1 MDGFKKRLS
10 ESVQLRL
17 SVTLSLAILLVA
29 LVASV
34 FAFVSAFDE
43 THEQQDDTL
52 RQVAMLFDRQ
62 HMTLDYPQGPANKGD
77 DEESRVIIQYLSD
90 GPHATG
96 ISDEALPLPFP
107 TRLADGLATVAVDGE
122 NFRVLVHTTA
132 RGERISVAQES
143 DARDKDARESAWRS
157 LLPFLILFPVLL
169 LVVSDLVRKLFRP
182 IGVLAAEIDQ
192 RAEQALHP
200 IEEQHLPTE
209 VRPFVVAIN
218 RLLARVEHSMDD
230 QRRFVADAAHELR
243 SPMTALSL
251 QADRLAATELPPIS
265 RERFEP
271 LARGIKRGRQLID
284 QLLSLAA
291 AQSMTERVHTPLSV
305 HAVYRQVLEDLLPLA
320 ELKQIDIGVVSTED
334 VQVVFNEMDLC
345 TLVKNLVDN
354 ALRYTPAGG
363 RIDLSVALMPDG
375 VQLQIKDSGP
385 GISLEEQARVF
396 DPFYR
401 SLGTDESGSG
411 LGLSIVKAITERIG
425 ARIQLSFTDE
435 HEQRGLCVTVWLPA
449 DRFENLDARDR
460 GEQTTKRSAQ

>member
-34 FAFVSAFDE
+34 FAFVSAFEE

-62 HMTLDYPQGPANKGD
+62 QMTLQYAQGPTIKGD

-90 GPHATG
+90 GQHAAGTT
-96 ISDEALPLPFP
+96 DEALPLPFP
-107 TRLADGLATVAVDGE
+107 THLADGLSTVEVAGE
-122 NFRVLVHTTA
+122 AFRVLVHTTA
-132 RGERISVAQES
+132 RGERIAVAQES

-169 LVVSDLVRKLFRP
+169 LVVGDLVRKLFRP

-192 RAEQALHP
+192 RAEQELHP

-218 RLLARVEHSMDD
+218 RLLTRVAQSMDS

-251 QADRLAATELPPIS
+251 QADRLAATEMSPTT
-265 RERFEP
+265 RERFVP
-271 LARGIKRGRQLID
+271 LSRGIERGRKLID

-291 AQSMTERVHTPLSV
+291 AQSASDRLQTTLSV
-305 HAVYRQVLEDLLPLA
+305 HDVYRQVLEDLLPLA
-320 ELKQIDIGVVSTED
+320 ERKQIDIGVESTQD
-334 VQVVFNEMDLC
+334 VQVVFNEMDLF

-354 ALRYTPAGG
+354 AIRYTPQGG
-363 RIDLSVALMPDG
+363 RIDLSVVLEAG
-375 VQLQIKDSGP
+375 AVQLQVKDSGP
-385 GISLEEQARVF
+385 GIAVEEQARVF

-401 SLGTDESGSG
+401 SLGTDEAGSG
-411 LGLSIVKAITERIG
+411 LGLSIVKAITDRTG
-425 ARIQLSFTDE
+425 ARVQLSFTDAVA
-435 HEQRGLCVTVWLPA
+435 QRGLCVTVWLRVDPV
-449 DRFENLDARDR
+449 
-460 GEQTTKRSAQ
+460 

>member
-34 FAFVSAFDE
+34 FAFVSAFEE

-62 HMTLDYPQGPANKGD
+62 QMSLNYPQGPAIEGD
-77 DEESRVIIQYLSD
+77 DEESRVIIQYLGDSQ
-90 GPHATG
+90 HATG
-96 ISDEALPLPFP
+96 TTDEVLPLPFP
-107 TRLADGLATVAVDGE
+107 TTLANGLSTVEVAGE
-122 NFRVLVHTTA
+122 AFRVLVHTTSK
-132 RGERISVAQES
+132 GQRIAVAQEQ

-169 LVVSDLVRKLFRP
+169 LVVGDLVRKLFRP
-182 IGVLAAEIDQ
+182 IGTLAAEIDQ
-192 RAEQALHP
+192 RAEQELHP
-200 IEEQHLPTE
+200 IDEQHLPTE

-218 RLLARVEHSMDD
+218 RLLARVAQSMDS

-251 QADRLAATELPPIS
+251 QADRLAATDMSPMT
-265 RERFEP
+265 RERFLP
-271 LARGIKRGRQLID
+271 LSRGIERGRKLID

-291 AQSMTERVHTPLSV
+291 AQSAADRAPTQLSV

-320 ELKQIDIGVVSTED
+320 DAKQIDIGVDSAVD
-334 VQVVFNEMDLC
+334 VPVLFNSMDLF

-354 ALRYTPAGG
+354 AIRYTPPGG
-363 RIDLSVALMPDG
+363 RIDLSVMAMPDA

-401 SLGTDESGSG
+401 SLGTDEAGSG
-411 LGLSIVKAITERIG
+411 LGLSIVKAIAERTG
-425 ARIQLSFTDE
+425 ARVQLGFTDE
-435 HEQRGLCVTVWLPA
+435 VEQRGLCVTVWLV
-449 DRFENLDARDR
+449 R
-460 GEQTTKRSAQ
+460 

>member
-34 FAFVSAFDE
+34 FAFVSAFEE

-62 HMTLDYPQGPANKGD
+62 QMSLNYPQGPAIEGD
-77 DEESRVIIQYLSD
+77 DEESRVIIQYLGDSQ
-90 GPHATG
+90 HATG
-96 ISDEALPLPFP
+96 TTDEVLPLPFP
-107 TRLADGLATVAVDGE
+107 TTLADGLSTVEVAGE
-122 NFRVLVHTTA
+122 AFRVLVHTTSK
-132 RGERISVAQES
+132 GQRIAVAQEQ

-169 LVVSDLVRKLFRP
+169 LVVGDLVRKLFRP
-182 IGVLAAEIDQ
+182 IGTLAAEIDQ
-192 RAEQALHP
+192 RAEQELHP
-200 IEEQHLPTE
+200 IDEQHLPTE

-218 RLLARVEHSMDD
+218 RLLARVAQSMDS

-251 QADRLAATELPPIS
+251 QADRLAATDMSPMT
-265 RERFEP
+265 RERFLP
-271 LARGIKRGRQLID
+271 LSRGIERGRKLID

-291 AQSMTERVHTPLSV
+291 AQSAADRAPTQLSV

-320 ELKQIDIGVVSTED
+320 DAKQIDIGVDSAVD
-334 VQVVFNEMDLC
+334 VPVLFNSMDLF

-354 ALRYTPAGG
+354 AIRYTPPGG
-363 RIDLSVALMPDG
+363 RIDLSVVAMPDA

-401 SLGTDESGSG
+401 SLGTDEAGSG
-411 LGLSIVKAITERIG
+411 LGLSIVKAIAERTG
-425 ARIQLSFTDE
+425 ARVQLGFTDE
-435 HEQRGLCVTVWLPA
+435 VEQRGLCVTVWLV
-449 DRFENLDARDR
+449 R
-460 GEQTTKRSAQ
+460 

>member
-52 RQVAMLFDRQ
+52 RQVAMLYDRQ
-62 HMTLDYPQGPANKGD
+62 QMTLHYPQGPAIDGD
-77 DEESRVIIQYLSD
+77 DEESRVIIQHLGD
-90 GPHATG
+90 GRHATDTN
-96 ISDEALPLPFP
+96 DEALPLPFP
-107 TRLADGLATVAVDGE
+107 TDLADGLSTVEVSGE

-132 RGERISVAQES
+132 RGERIAVAQES

-169 LVVSDLVRKLFRP
+169 LVVGDLVRKLFRP

-192 RAEQALHP
+192 RAEQELHP
-200 IEEQHLPTE
+200 IEEQHLPSE

-218 RLLARVEHSMDD
+218 RLLARVEQSMDS
-230 QRRFVADAAHELR
+230 QRRFVADASHELR
-243 SPMTALSL
+243 SPMTALAL
-251 QADRLAATELPPIS
+251 QADRLAATDLSPMS

-271 LARGIKRGRQLID
+271 LSRGIQRGRTLID

-291 AQSMTERVHTPLSV
+291 AQSASERVQTSLSV
-305 HAVYRQVLEDLLPLA
+305 HAVYREVLEDLLPLA
-320 ELKQIDIGVVSTED
+320 ERKQIDIGVESTQD
-334 VQVVFNEMDLC
+334 VQVMFNAMDLF

-354 ALRYTPAGG
+354 AIRYTPQGG
-363 RIDLSVALMPDG
+363 RIDLSVAVMADTI
-375 VQLQIKDSGP
+375 QLQIKDSGP
-385 GISLEEQARVF
+385 GISVEEQARVF

-401 SLGTDESGSG
+401 SLGTDEAGSG
-411 LGLSIVKAITERIG
+411 LGLSIVKAITDRTG
-425 ARIQLSFTDE
+425 AQVQLSFTDAE
-435 HEQRGLCVTVWLPA
+435 ELRGLCVSVWLA
-449 DRFENLDARDR
+449 
-460 GEQTTKRSAQ
+460 K

>member
-52 RQVAMLFDRQ
+52 RQVAMLYDRQ
-62 HMTLDYPQGPANKGD
+62 QMTLHYPQGPAIDGD
-77 DEESRVIIQYLSD
+77 DEESRVIIQHLGD
-90 GPHATG
+90 GRRATG
-96 ISDEALPLPFP
+96 INDEALPLPFP
-107 TRLADGLATVAVDGE
+107 TDLADGLSTVEVSGE

-132 RGERISVAQES
+132 RGERIAVAQES

-169 LVVSDLVRKLFRP
+169 LVVGDLVRKLFRP

-192 RAEQALHP
+192 RAEQELHP
-200 IEEQHLPTE
+200 IEEQHLPSE

-218 RLLARVEHSMDD
+218 RLLARVEQSMDS

-243 SPMTALSL
+243 SPMTALAL
-251 QADRLAATELPPIS
+251 QADRLAATDLSPMS

-271 LARGIKRGRQLID
+271 LSRGIQRGRTLID
-284 QLLSLAA
+284 QLVSLAA
-291 AQSMTERVHTPLSV
+291 AQSTSERVQTSLSV

-320 ELKQIDIGVVSTED
+320 ERKQIDIGVESTQD
-334 VQVVFNEMDLC
+334 VQVMFNAMDLF

-354 ALRYTPAGG
+354 AIRYTPPGG
-363 RIDLSVALMPDG
+363 RIDLSVAVMADTI
-375 VQLQIKDSGP
+375 QLQIKDSGP
-385 GISLEEQARVF
+385 GISVEEQARVF

-401 SLGTDESGSG
+401 SLGTDEAGSG
-411 LGLSIVKAITERIG
+411 LGLSIVKAITDRTG
-425 ARIQLSFTDE
+425 AQVQLSFTDAE
-435 HEQRGLCVTVWLPA
+435 EQRGLCVSVWL
-449 DRFENLDARDR
+449 
-460 GEQTTKRSAQ
+460 AQ

>member
-29 LVASV
+29 VLASV

-43 THEQQDDTL
+43 AHEQQDDTL

-62 HMTLDYPQGPANKGD
+62 QMTLHYPQGTRLEGD
-77 DEESRVIIQYLSD
+77 DEESRVIVQHLSD
-90 GPHATG
+90 GQHATG
-96 ISDEALPLPFP
+96 TTDEVLPLPFP
-107 TRLADGLATVAVDGE
+107 TTLADGLATVDVAGE
-122 NFRVLVHTTA
+122 AFRVLVRTTA
-132 RGERISVAQES
+132 HGERIAVAQES

-169 LVVSDLVRKLFRP
+169 LVVGDLVRKLFRP

-192 RAEQALHP
+192 RAEQELHP

-218 RLLARVEHSMDD
+218 RLLARVAQSMDS

-251 QADRLAATELPPIS
+251 QAERLAATDLSPTS
-265 RERFEP
+265 RERFVP
-271 LARGIKRGRQLID
+271 LSRGIERGRKLID

-291 AQSMTERVHTPLSV
+291 AQSTSARVQTTLSV
-305 HAVYRQVLEDLLPLA
+305 HELYRQVLEDLLPLA
-320 ELKQIDIGVVSTED
+320 ERKQIDIGVESPED
-334 VQVVFNEMDLC
+334 VQVVFNAMDLL

-354 ALRYTPAGG
+354 AIRYTPPGG
-363 RIDLSVALMPDG
+363 RIDLSVEKLPDA
-375 VQLQIKDSGP
+375 VLLQVKDTGP
-385 GISLEEQARVF
+385 GIAAQEHMRVF

-401 SLGTDESGSG
+401 SLGSDEAGSG
-411 LGLSIVKAITERIG
+411 LGLSIVKAIADRTG
-425 ARIQLSFTDE
+425 ARVALSFSDAVQ
-435 HEQRGLCVTVWLPA
+435 QRGLCVSVWLP
-449 DRFENLDARDR
+449 
-460 GEQTTKRSAQ
+460 